1 VDALTGECVLSACY
15 SENVARS
22 MFGTSAVTDEQ
33 FESGVVQPV
42 SPDWF
47 VRLLTHQQSVI

>member
-22 MFGTSAVTDEQ
+22 MFGASAVTDEQ